1 MTRRLPRFLASAP
14 PSFCSSCG
22 CGRSRRP
29 AGGKGRAGEG
39 EGPGSSHLGGGRGLH
54 GGQDAH
60 HLGSLRGRDVLGHVH
75 DGIHGD
81 LWIGLDEAASDKA
94 EKKIQSPQF
103 SQIWPQ
109 FVRWLERWETM
120 ARPTAGRLPAD
131 LLEDVIS
138 ADVLD
143 VLVDDGPG
151 ALLFGQL
158 PLQPRHHLFVV
169 VPQIG
174 LRNRR
179 RGAQFCGAATRRPT
193 VTAQAPPCTR
203 LGNIQRN

>member
-1 MTRRLPRFLASAP
+1 MVDRMRTTSALCVAEMCWVMCTMESMATSGLAWTR
-14 PSFCSSCG
+14 
-22 CGRSRRP
+22 
-29 AGGKGRAGEG
+29 
-39 EGPGSSHLGGGRGLH
+39 
-54 GGQDAH
+54 
-60 HLGSLRGRDVLGHVH
+60 LRVKRQ
-75 DGIHGD
+75 
-81 LWIGLDEAASDKA
+81 
-94 EKKIQSPQF
+94 KKNTITIS
-103 SQIWPQ
+103 PQ

-120 ARPTAGRLPAD
+120 ARPTAVCTECWERLPAD

-179 RGAQFCGAATRRPT
+179 RGG
-193 VTAQAPPCTR
+193 
-203 LGNIQRN
+203 